1 MTEFEQHY
9 KIKVILKKTELVT
22 QGNFWGLCQR

>member
-1 MTEFEQHY
+1 MTEFEQRY
-9 KIKVILKKTELVT
+9 KIKVIFKKAKLVT